1 VLRQYLLLVRLPNI
15 FTAPSNVLTGY
26 VAAVVPAANAD
37 ALQLSLLMLSS
48 TLLYIAGI
56 VFNDYFDIGLD
67 KRERPYRPLPSGS
80 ISTKIALLIAIIS
93 LISANILAF
102 TASMSSLAV
111 CIFVSVMVIGY
122 DYRLKNTFFGPIAM
136 GVIRSLN
143 IILGASPA
151 LFVILIPYN
160 HTNANSYHMILTRII
175 FVSLTLFVYVL
186 AISLLSRKE
195 VVAGEE
201 REGKQSD
208 TQTRQIII
216 ISFLLVLAI
225 VLSTSFAVF
234 LGLFKMNLFV
244 SLVLF
249 SAIMVITFK
258 QTNYHNSLTIQ
269 NAIRYMV
276 ISIIVLDSIFI
287 TGFTGSYYGLLTLIL
302 ALPSIFLARKFYVT

>member
-1 VLRQYLLLVRLPNI
+1 MLRQYLILVRLPNV

-26 VAAVVPAANAD
+26 LAAVVPAANAD
-37 ALQLSLLMLSS
+37 ALQLFLLLLSS
-48 TLLYIAGI
+48 ILLYIAGI
-56 VFNDYFDIGLD
+56 VFNDYFDIELD
-67 KRERPYRPLPSGS
+67 KRERPYRPLPSGG
-80 ISTKIALLIAIIS
+80 ITKKVALLIAIIS

-111 CIFVSVMVIGY
+111 CIIMSIMVIGY
-122 DYRLKNTFFGPIAM
+122 DYKLKNTFFGPIAM
-136 GVIRSLN
+136 GIIRSLN
-143 IILGASPA
+143 IILGASPT

-160 HTNANSYHMILTRII
+160 HTNANFILARII
-175 FVSLTLFVYVL
+175 IVSLSLFVYVM

-195 VVAGEE
+195 VVTGEE
-201 REGKQSD
+201 LEDKHSY

-216 ISFLLVLAI
+216 ISFLLVLSVI
-225 VLSTSFAVF
+225 LSILFAVF
-234 LGLFKMNLFV
+234 FGIFKMNLFV

-269 NAIRYMV
+269 NAIKHMV

-287 TGFTGSYYGLLTLIL
+287 TGLTGSYYGLLTLIL

>member
-1 VLRQYLLLVRLPNI
+1 MLRQYLILVRLPNV

-26 VAAVVPAANAD
+26 LAAVVPAANAD
-37 ALQLSLLMLSS
+37 ALQLFLLLLSS
-48 TLLYIAGI
+48 ILLYIAGI
-56 VFNDYFDIGLD
+56 VFNDYFDLELD
-67 KRERPYRPLPSGS
+67 KRERPYRPLPSGG
-80 ISTKIALLIAIIS
+80 ITKKVALLIAIIS

-111 CIFVSVMVIGY
+111 CIIMSVMVIGY
-122 DYRLKNTFFGPIAM
+122 DYKLKNTFFGPIAM
-136 GVIRSLN
+136 GIIRSLN
-143 IILGASPA
+143 IILGASPT
-151 LFVILIPYN
+151 LFVILIQDN
-160 HTNANSYHMILTRII
+160 HTNANFILARII
-175 FVSLTLFVYVL
+175 FVSLSLFVYVM

-195 VVAGEE
+195 VVTGEE
-201 REGKQSD
+201 LERKHSY

-216 ISFLLVLAI
+216 ISFLLVLSVI
-225 VLSTSFAVF
+225 LSILFAVF
-234 LGLFKMNLFV
+234 FGIFKMNLFV

-269 NAIRYMV
+269 NAIKHMV

-287 TGFTGSYYGLLTLIL
+287 TGLTGSYYGLLTLIL

>member
-1 VLRQYLLLVRLPNI
+1 MLRQYLILVRLPNV

-26 VAAVVPAANAD
+26 LAAVVPAANAD
-37 ALQLSLLMLSS
+37 ALQLFLLLLSS
-48 TLLYIAGI
+48 ILLYIAGI
-56 VFNDYFDIGLD
+56 VFNDYFDIELD
-67 KRERPYRPLPSGS
+67 KRERPYRPLPSGG
-80 ISTKIALLIAIIS
+80 ITKKVALLIAIIS

-111 CIFVSVMVIGY
+111 CIIISVMVIGY
-122 DYRLKNTFFGPIAM
+122 DYKLKNTFFGPIAM
-136 GVIRSLN
+136 GIIRSLN
-143 IILGASPA
+143 IILGASPT

-160 HTNANSYHMILTRII
+160 HTNANFILARII
-175 FVSLTLFVYVL
+175 FVSLSLFVYVM

-195 VVAGEE
+195 VVTGEE
-201 REGKQSD
+201 LEGKHSY

-216 ISFLLVLAI
+216 ISFLLVLSVI
-225 VLSTSFAVF
+225 LSILFAVF
-234 LGLFKMNLFV
+234 FGIFKMNLFV
-244 SLVLF
+244 SFVLF

-269 NAIRYMV
+269 NAIKHMV

-287 TGFTGSYYGLLTLIL
+287 TGLTGSYYGLLTLIL

>member
-1 VLRQYLLLVRLPNI
+1 MLRQYLILVRLPNV

-26 VAAVVPAANAD
+26 LAAVVPAANAD
-37 ALQLSLLMLSS
+37 ALQLFLLLLSS
-48 TLLYIAGI
+48 ILLYIAGI
-56 VFNDYFDIGLD
+56 VFNDYFDLELD
-67 KRERPYRPLPSGS
+67 KRERPYRPLPSGG
-80 ISTKIALLIAIIS
+80 ITKKVALLIAIIS

-111 CIFVSVMVIGY
+111 CIIMSVMVIGY
-122 DYRLKNTFFGPIAM
+122 DYKLKNTFFGPIAM
-136 GVIRSLN
+136 GIIRSLN
-143 IILGASPA
+143 IILGASPT

-160 HTNANSYHMILTRII
+160 HTNANFILARIT
-175 FVSLTLFVYVL
+175 FVSLSLFVYVM

-195 VVAGEE
+195 VVTGEE
-201 REGKQSD
+201 LEGKHSY

-216 ISFLLVLAI
+216 ISFLLVLAVI
-225 VLSTSFAVF
+225 LSISFAVF
-234 LGLFKMNLFV
+234 FGIFKMNLFV

-249 SAIMVITFK
+249 SALMVITFK

-269 NAIRYMV
+269 NAIKHMV

-287 TGFTGSYYGLLTLIL
+287 TGLTGSYYGLLTLIL

>member
-1 VLRQYLLLVRLPNI
+1 VLRQYLILVRLPNV

-26 VAAVVPAANAD
+26 LAAVLPAANAD
-37 ALQLSLLMLSS
+37 ALQLFLLLLSS
-48 TLLYIAGI
+48 ILLYIAGI
-56 VFNDYFDIGLD
+56 VFNDYFDIDLD
-67 KRERPYRPLPSGS
+67 KRERPYRPLPSGD
-80 ISTKIALLIAIIS
+80 ITKKVALLIAIIS

-111 CIFVSVMVIGY
+111 CIIMSVMVIGY
-122 DYRLKNTFFGPIAM
+122 DYKLKNTFFGPIAM
-136 GVIRSLN
+136 GIIRSLN
-143 IILGASPA
+143 IVLGASPT

-160 HTNANSYHMILTRII
+160 HTNANFILARII
-175 FVSLTLFVYVL
+175 FVSLSLFVYVM

-195 VVAGEE
+195 VLTGEE
-201 REGKQSD
+201 IEGKHSY

-216 ISFLLVLAI
+216 ISFLLVLAVI
-225 VLSTSFAVF
+225 LSISFAVF
-234 LGLFKMNLFV
+234 FGIFKMNLFV
-244 SLVLF
+244 SFVLF

-269 NAIRYMV
+269 NAIKHMV

-287 TGFTGSYYGLLTLIL
+287 TGLTGSYYGLLTLIL

>member
-1 VLRQYLLLVRLPNI
+1 MLRQYLILVRLPNV

-26 VAAVVPAANAD
+26 LAAVVPAANAD
-37 ALQLSLLMLSS
+37 ALQLFLLLLSS
-48 TLLYIAGI
+48 ILLYIAGI
-56 VFNDYFDIGLD
+56 VFNDYFDIDLD
-67 KRERPYRPLPSGS
+67 KRERPYRPLPSGG
-80 ISTKIALLIAIIS
+80 ITKKVALLIAIIS

-111 CIFVSVMVIGY
+111 CIIMSVMVIGY
-122 DYRLKNTFFGPIAM
+122 DYKLKNTFFGPIAM
-136 GVIRSLN
+136 GIIRSLN
-143 IILGASPA
+143 IVLGASPT

-160 HTNANSYHMILTRII
+160 HTNANFILARII
-175 FVSLTLFVYVL
+175 FVSLSLFVYIM

-195 VVAGEE
+195 VVTGEE
-201 REGKQSD
+201 LEGKHSY

-216 ISFLLVLAI
+216 ISFLLVLAVI
-225 VLSTSFAVF
+225 LSISFAVF
-234 LGLFKMNLFV
+234 FGIFKMNLFV
-244 SLVLF
+244 SFVLF

-269 NAIRYMV
+269 NAIKHMV

-287 TGFTGSYYGLLTLIL
+287 TGLTGSYYGLLTLIL

>member
-1 VLRQYLLLVRLPNI
+1 MLRQYLILVRLPNV

-26 VAAVVPAANAD
+26 LAAVVPAANAD
-37 ALQLSLLMLSS
+37 ALQLFLLLLSS
-48 TLLYIAGI
+48 ILLYIAGI
-56 VFNDYFDIGLD
+56 VFNDYFDIDLD
-67 KRERPYRPLPSGS
+67 KRERPYRPLPSGG
-80 ISTKIALLIAIIS
+80 ITKKVALLIAIIS

-111 CIFVSVMVIGY
+111 CIIMSVMVIGY
-122 DYRLKNTFFGPIAM
+122 DYKLKNTFFGPIAM
-136 GVIRSLN
+136 GIIRSLN
-143 IILGASPA
+143 IILGASPT

-160 HTNANSYHMILTRII
+160 HTNANFILARII
-175 FVSLTLFVYVL
+175 FVSLSLFVYVM

-195 VVAGEE
+195 VVTGEE
-201 REGKQSD
+201 LEDKHSY

-216 ISFLLVLAI
+216 ISFLLVLSVI
-225 VLSTSFAVF
+225 LSILFAVF
-234 LGLFKMNLFV
+234 FGIFKMNLFV

-269 NAIRYMV
+269 NAIKHMV

-287 TGFTGSYYGLLTLIL
+287 TGLTGSYYGLLTLIL

>member
-1 VLRQYLLLVRLPNI
+1 MLRQYLILVRLPNV

-26 VAAVVPAANAD
+26 LAAVVPAANAD
-37 ALQLSLLMLSS
+37 ALQLFLLLLSS
-48 TLLYIAGI
+48 ILLYIAGI
-56 VFNDYFDIGLD
+56 VFNDYFDIDLD
-67 KRERPYRPLPSGS
+67 KRERPYRPLPSGG
-80 ISTKIALLIAIIS
+80 ITKKVALLIAIIS

-111 CIFVSVMVIGY
+111 CIIMSVMVIGY
-122 DYRLKNTFFGPIAM
+122 DYKLKNTFFGPIAM
-136 GVIRSLN
+136 GIIRSLN
-143 IILGASPA
+143 IILGSSPT

-160 HTNANSYHMILTRII
+160 HTNANFILARII
-175 FVSLTLFVYVL
+175 FVSLSLFVYVM

-195 VVAGEE
+195 VVTGEE
-201 REGKQSD
+201 LEGKHSY

-216 ISFLLVLAI
+216 ISFLLVLAVI
-225 VLSTSFAVF
+225 LSISFAVF
-234 LGLFKMNLFV
+234 FGIFKMNLFV
-244 SLVLF
+244 SFVLF

-269 NAIRYMV
+269 NAIKHMV

-287 TGFTGSYYGLLTLIL
+287 TGLTGSYYGLLTLIL

>member
-1 VLRQYLLLVRLPNI
+1 VLRQYLILVRLPNV

-26 VAAVVPAANAD
+26 LAAVVPAANAD
-37 ALQLSLLMLSS
+37 ALQLFLLLLSS
-48 TLLYIAGI
+48 ILLYIAGI
-56 VFNDYFDIGLD
+56 VFNDYFDIELD
-67 KRERPYRPLPSGS
+67 KRERPYRPLPSGG
-80 ISTKIALLIAIIS
+80 ITKKVALLIAIIS

-111 CIFVSVMVIGY
+111 CIIMSVMVIGY
-122 DYRLKNTFFGPIAM
+122 DYKLKNTFFGPIAM
-136 GVIRSLN
+136 GIIRSLN
-143 IILGASPA
+143 IILGASPT

-160 HTNANSYHMILTRII
+160 HTNANFILERII
-175 FVSLTLFVYVL
+175 FVSLSLFVYVL

-195 VVAGEE
+195 VVTGEDL
-201 REGKQSD
+201 EGKQSY

-216 ISFLLVLAI
+216 ITFLLVLAVI
-225 VLSTSFAVF
+225 LSISFAVF
-234 LGLFKMNLFV
+234 LGIFKMNLFV
-244 SLVLF
+244 SLILF

-269 NAIRYMV
+269 NAIKHMV

-287 TGFTGSYYGLLTLIL
+287 TGLTGSYYGLLTLIL

>member
-1 VLRQYLLLVRLPNI
+1 MLRQYLILVRLPNV

-26 VAAVVPAANAD
+26 LAAVVPAANAD
-37 ALQLSLLMLSS
+37 ALQLFLLLLSS
-48 TLLYIAGI
+48 ILLYIAGT
-56 VFNDYFDIGLD
+56 VFNDYFDIELD
-67 KRERPYRPLPSGS
+67 KRERPYRPLPSGG
-80 ISTKIALLIAIIS
+80 ITKKVALLIAIIS

-111 CIFVSVMVIGY
+111 CIIMSVMVIGY
-122 DYRLKNTFFGPIAM
+122 DYKLKNTFFGPIAM
-136 GVIRSLN
+136 GIIRSLN
-143 IILGASPA
+143 IILGASPT

-160 HTNANSYHMILTRII
+160 HTNANFILARII
-175 FVSLTLFVYVL
+175 IVSLSLFVYVM

-195 VVAGEE
+195 VVTGEE
-201 REGKQSD
+201 LEGKHSY

-216 ISFLLVLAI
+216 ISFLLVLAVI
-225 VLSTSFAVF
+225 LSISFAVF
-234 LGLFKMNLFV
+234 FGIFKMNLFV
-244 SLVLF
+244 SFVLF

-269 NAIRYMV
+269 NAIKHMV

-287 TGFTGSYYGLLTLIL
+287 TGLTGSYYGLLTLIL

>member
-1 VLRQYLLLVRLPNI
+1 MLRQYLILVRLPNV

-26 VAAVVPAANAD
+26 LAAVVPAANAD
-37 ALQLSLLMLSS
+37 ALQLFLLLLSS
-48 TLLYIAGI
+48 ILLYIAGI
-56 VFNDYFDIGLD
+56 VFNDYFDIDLD
-67 KRERPYRPLPSGS
+67 KRERPYRPLPSGG
-80 ISTKIALLIAIIS
+80 ITKKVALLIAIIS

-111 CIFVSVMVIGY
+111 CIIISVMVIGY
-122 DYRLKNTFFGPIAM
+122 DYKLKNTFFGPIAM
-136 GVIRSLN
+136 GIIRSLN
-143 IILGASPA
+143 IILGASPT

-160 HTNANSYHMILTRII
+160 HTNANFILARII
-175 FVSLTLFVYVL
+175 FVSLSLFVYVM

-195 VVAGEE
+195 VVTGEE
-201 REGKQSD
+201 LEGKHSY

-216 ISFLLVLAI
+216 ISFLLVLAVI
-225 VLSTSFAVF
+225 LSISFAVF
-234 LGLFKMNLFV
+234 FGIFKMNLFV

-269 NAIRYMV
+269 NAIKHMV

-287 TGFTGSYYGLLTLIL
+287 TGLTGSYYGLLTLIL

>member
-1 VLRQYLLLVRLPNI
+1 VLRQYLILVRLPNV

-26 VAAVVPAANAD
+26 LAAVVPAANAD
-37 ALQLSLLMLSS
+37 ALQLFLLLLSS
-48 TLLYIAGI
+48 ILLYIAGI
-56 VFNDYFDIGLD
+56 VFNDYFDIDLD
-67 KRERPYRPLPSGS
+67 KRERPYRPLPSGG
-80 ISTKIALLIAIIS
+80 ITKKVALLIAIIS

-111 CIFVSVMVIGY
+111 CIIMSVMVIGY
-122 DYRLKNTFFGPIAM
+122 DYKLKNTFFGPIAM
-136 GVIRSLN
+136 GIIRSLN
-143 IILGASPA
+143 IILGASPT

-160 HTNANSYHMILTRII
+160 HTNANFILARII
-175 FVSLTLFVYVL
+175 IVSLSLFVYVM

-195 VVAGEE
+195 VVTGEE
-201 REGKQSD
+201 LEGKHSY

-216 ISFLLVLAI
+216 ISFLLVLAVI
-225 VLSTSFAVF
+225 LSILFAVF
-234 LGLFKMNLFV
+234 FGIFKMNLFV
-244 SLVLF
+244 SFVLF

-269 NAIRYMV
+269 NAIKHMV

-287 TGFTGSYYGLLTLIL
+287 TGLTGSYYGLLTLIL

>member
-1 VLRQYLLLVRLPNI
+1 MLRQYLILVRLPNV

-26 VAAVVPAANAD
+26 LAAVVPAANAD
-37 ALQLSLLMLSS
+37 ALQLFLLLLSS
-48 TLLYIAGI
+48 ILLYIAGT
-56 VFNDYFDIGLD
+56 VFNDYFDIELD
-67 KRERPYRPLPSGS
+67 KRERPYRPLPSGG
-80 ISTKIALLIAIIS
+80 ITKKVALLIAIIS

-111 CIFVSVMVIGY
+111 CIIMSVMVIGY
-122 DYRLKNTFFGPIAM
+122 DYKLKNTFFGPIAM
-136 GVIRSLN
+136 GIIRSLN
-143 IILGASPA
+143 IILGASPT

-160 HTNANSYHMILTRII
+160 HTNANFILARII
-175 FVSLTLFVYVL
+175 IVSLSLFVYVM

-195 VVAGEE
+195 VVTGEE
-201 REGKQSD
+201 LEGKHSY

-216 ISFLLVLAI
+216 ISFLLVLSVI
-225 VLSTSFAVF
+225 LSILFAVF
-234 LGLFKMNLFV
+234 FGIFKMNLFV

-269 NAIRYMV
+269 NAIKHMV

-287 TGFTGSYYGLLTLIL
+287 TGLTGSYYGLLTLIL

>member
-1 VLRQYLLLVRLPNI
+1 MLRQYLILVRLPNV

-26 VAAVVPAANAD
+26 LAAVVPAANAD
-37 ALQLSLLMLSS
+37 ALQLFLLLLSS
-48 TLLYIAGI
+48 ILLYIAGI
-56 VFNDYFDIGLD
+56 VFNDYFDLELD
-67 KRERPYRPLPSGS
+67 KRERPYRPLPSGG
-80 ISTKIALLIAIIS
+80 ITKKVALLIAIIS

-111 CIFVSVMVIGY
+111 CIIMSVMVIGY
-122 DYRLKNTFFGPIAM
+122 DYKLKNTFFGPIAM
-136 GVIRSLN
+136 GIIRSLN
-143 IILGASPA
+143 IILGASPT

-160 HTNANSYHMILTRII
+160 HTNANFILARII
-175 FVSLTLFVYVL
+175 FVSLSLFVYVM

-195 VVAGEE
+195 VVTGEE
-201 REGKQSD
+201 LEGKHSY

-216 ISFLLVLAI
+216 ISFLLVLAVI
-225 VLSTSFAVF
+225 LSISFAVF
-234 LGLFKMNLFV
+234 FGIFKMNLFV

-269 NAIRYMV
+269 NAIKHMV

-287 TGFTGSYYGLLTLIL
+287 TGLTGSYYGLLTLIL

>member
-1 VLRQYLLLVRLPNI
+1 MLRQYLILVRLPNV

-26 VAAVVPAANAD
+26 LAAVVPAANAD
-37 ALQLSLLMLSS
+37 ALQLFLLLLSS
-48 TLLYIAGI
+48 ILLYIAGI
-56 VFNDYFDIGLD
+56 VFNDYFDIELD
-67 KRERPYRPLPSGS
+67 KRERPYRPLPSGG
-80 ISTKIALLIAIIS
+80 ITKKVALLIAIIS

-111 CIFVSVMVIGY
+111 CIIMSVMVIGY
-122 DYRLKNTFFGPIAM
+122 DYKLKNTFFGPIAM
-136 GVIRSLN
+136 GIIRSLN
-143 IILGASPA
+143 IILGASPT

-160 HTNANSYHMILTRII
+160 HTNANFILARII
-175 FVSLTLFVYVL
+175 FVSLSLFVYVL

-195 VVAGEE
+195 VVTGEE
-201 REGKQSD
+201 LEGKQSY

-216 ISFLLVLAI
+216 IPFLLVLAVI
-225 VLSTSFAVF
+225 LSISFAVF
-234 LGLFKMNLFV
+234 LGIFKMNLFV
-244 SLVLF
+244 SLILF

-269 NAIRYMV
+269 TAIKHMV

-287 TGFTGSYYGLLTLIL
+287 TGLTGSYYGLLTLIL

>member
-1 VLRQYLLLVRLPNI
+1 MLRQYLILVRLPNV

-26 VAAVVPAANAD
+26 LAAVVPAANAD
-37 ALQLSLLMLSS
+37 ALQLFLLLLSS
-48 TLLYIAGI
+48 ILLYIAGT
-56 VFNDYFDIGLD
+56 VFNDYFDIELD
-67 KRERPYRPLPSGS
+67 RRERPYRPLPSGG
-80 ISTKIALLIAIIS
+80 ITKKVALLIAIIS

-111 CIFVSVMVIGY
+111 CIIMSVMVIGY
-122 DYRLKNTFFGPIAM
+122 DYKLKNTFFGPIAM
-136 GVIRSLN
+136 GIIRSLN
-143 IILGASPA
+143 IILGASPT

-160 HTNANSYHMILTRII
+160 HTNANFILARII
-175 FVSLTLFVYVL
+175 FVSLSLFVYVM

-195 VVAGEE
+195 VVTGEE
-201 REGKQSD
+201 LEDKHSY

-216 ISFLLVLAI
+216 ISFLLVLAVI
-225 VLSTSFAVF
+225 LSILFAVF
-234 LGLFKMNLFV
+234 LGIFKMNLFV

-269 NAIRYMV
+269 NAIKHMV

-287 TGFTGSYYGLLTLIL
+287 TGLTGSYYGLLTLIL

>member
-1 VLRQYLLLVRLPNI
+1 MLKQYLILVRLPNV

-26 VAAVVPAANAD
+26 LAAVVPAANAD
-37 ALQLSLLMLSS
+37 ALQLFLLLLSS
-48 TLLYIAGI
+48 ILLYIAGI
-56 VFNDYFDIGLD
+56 VFNDYFDIDLD
-67 KRERPYRPLPSGS
+67 KRERPYRPLPSEG
-80 ISTKIALLIAIIS
+80 ITKKVALLIAIIS

-111 CIFVSVMVIGY
+111 CIIMSVMVIGY
-122 DYRLKNTFFGPIAM
+122 DYKLKNTFSGPIAM
-136 GVIRSLN
+136 GIIRSLN
-143 IILGASPA
+143 IVLGASPT

-160 HTNANSYHMILTRII
+160 HSNANFILARII
-175 FVSLTLFVYVL
+175 FVSLSLFVYVM

-195 VVAGEE
+195 VVTGEE
-201 REGKQSD
+201 LEGKHSY

-216 ISFLLVLAI
+216 ISFLLVLAVI
-225 VLSTSFAVF
+225 LSISFAVF
-234 LGLFKMNLFV
+234 FGIFKMNLFV
-244 SLVLF
+244 SFVLF

-269 NAIRYMV
+269 NAIKHMV

-287 TGFTGSYYGLLTLIL
+287 TGLTGSNYGLLTLIL

>member
-1 VLRQYLLLVRLPNI
+1 VLRQYLILVRLPNV

-26 VAAVVPAANAD
+26 LAAVVPAANAD
-37 ALQLSLLMLSS
+37 ALQLFLLLLSS
-48 TLLYIAGI
+48 ILLYIAGT
-56 VFNDYFDIGLD
+56 VFNDYFDIELD
-67 KRERPYRPLPSGS
+67 KRERPYRPLRSGG
-80 ISTKIALLIAIIS
+80 ITKKVALLIAIIS

-111 CIFVSVMVIGY
+111 CIIMSVMVIGY
-122 DYRLKNTFFGPIAM
+122 DYKLKNTFFGPIAM
-136 GVIRSLN
+136 GIIRSLN
-143 IILGASPA
+143 IILGASPT

-160 HTNANSYHMILTRII
+160 HTNANFILARII
-175 FVSLTLFVYVL
+175 IVSLSLFVYVM

-195 VVAGEE
+195 VVTGEE
-201 REGKQSD
+201 LEGKHSY

-216 ISFLLVLAI
+216 ISFLLVLAVI
-225 VLSTSFAVF
+225 LSILFAVF
-234 LGLFKMNLFV
+234 LGIFKMNLFL

-269 NAIRYMV
+269 NAIKHMV

-287 TGFTGSYYGLLTLIL
+287 TGLTGSYYGLLTLIL

>member
-1 VLRQYLLLVRLPNI
+1 VLRQYLILVRLPNV

-26 VAAVVPAANAD
+26 LAAVVPAANAD
-37 ALQLSLLMLSS
+37 ALQLFLLLLSS
-48 TLLYIAGI
+48 ILLYIAGI
-56 VFNDYFDIGLD
+56 VFNDYFDIDLD
-67 KRERPYRPLPSGS
+67 KRERPYRPLPSGG
-80 ISTKIALLIAIIS
+80 ITKKVALLIAIIS

-111 CIFVSVMVIGY
+111 CIIMSVMVIGY
-122 DYRLKNTFFGPIAM
+122 DYKLKNTFFGPIAM
-136 GVIRSLN
+136 GIIRSLN
-143 IILGASPA
+143 IVLGASPT

-160 HTNANSYHMILTRII
+160 HTNANFILARII
-175 FVSLTLFVYVL
+175 FVSLSLFVYVM

-195 VVAGEE
+195 VVTGEE
-201 REGKQSD
+201 LEGKHSY

-216 ISFLLVLAI
+216 ISFLLVLAVI
-225 VLSTSFAVF
+225 LSISFAVF
-234 LGLFKMNLFV
+234 FGIFKMNLFV
-244 SLVLF
+244 SFVLF

-269 NAIRYMV
+269 NAIKHMV

-287 TGFTGSYYGLLTLIL
+287 TGLTGSYYGLLTLIL

>member
-1 VLRQYLLLVRLPNI
+1 MLRQYLILVRLPNV

-26 VAAVVPAANAD
+26 LAAVVPAANAD
-37 ALQLSLLMLSS
+37 ALQLFLLLLSS
-48 TLLYIAGI
+48 ILLYIAGI
-56 VFNDYFDIGLD
+56 VFNDYFDLELD
-67 KRERPYRPLPSGS
+67 KRERPYRPLPSGG
-80 ISTKIALLIAIIS
+80 ITKKVALLIAIIS

-111 CIFVSVMVIGY
+111 CIIMSVMVIGY
-122 DYRLKNTFFGPIAM
+122 DYKLKNTFFGPIAM
-136 GVIRSLN
+136 GIIRSLN
-143 IILGASPA
+143 IILGASPT

-160 HTNANSYHMILTRII
+160 HTNANFILARII
-175 FVSLTLFVYVL
+175 FVSLSLFVYVM

-195 VVAGEE
+195 VVTGEE
-201 REGKQSD
+201 LEGKHSY

-216 ISFLLVLAI
+216 ISFLLVLSVI
-225 VLSTSFAVF
+225 LSILFAVF
-234 LGLFKMNLFV
+234 FGIFKMNLFV

-269 NAIRYMV
+269 NAIKHMV

-287 TGFTGSYYGLLTLIL
+287 TGLTGSYYGLLTLIL

>member
-1 VLRQYLLLVRLPNI
+1 MLRQYLILVRLPNV

-26 VAAVVPAANAD
+26 LAAVVPAANAD
-37 ALQLSLLMLSS
+37 ALQLFLLLLSS
-48 TLLYIAGI
+48 ILLYIAGI
-56 VFNDYFDIGLD
+56 VFNDYFDIELD
-67 KRERPYRPLPSGS
+67 TRERPYRPIPSGG
-80 ISTKIALLIAIIS
+80 ITKKVALLIAIIS

-111 CIFVSVMVIGY
+111 CIIMSVMVIGY
-122 DYRLKNTFFGPIAM
+122 DYKLKNTFFGPIAM
-136 GVIRSLN
+136 GIIRSLN
-143 IILGASPA
+143 IILGASPT

-160 HTNANSYHMILTRII
+160 HTNANFILARII
-175 FVSLTLFVYVL
+175 FVSLSLFVYVM

-195 VVAGEE
+195 VVTGEE
-201 REGKQSD
+201 LEGKHSY

-216 ISFLLVLAI
+216 ISFLLVLAVI
-225 VLSTSFAVF
+225 LSISFAVF
-234 LGLFKMNLFV
+234 FGIFKMNLFV

-269 NAIRYMV
+269 NAIKHMV

-287 TGFTGSYYGLLTLIL
+287 TGLTGSYYGLLTLIL

>member
-1 VLRQYLLLVRLPNI
+1 MLRQYLILVRLPNV

-26 VAAVVPAANAD
+26 LAAVVPAANAD
-37 ALQLSLLMLSS
+37 ALQLFLLLLSS
-48 TLLYIAGI
+48 ILLYIAGI
-56 VFNDYFDIGLD
+56 VFNDYFDIDLD
-67 KRERPYRPLPSGS
+67 KRERPYRPLPSGG
-80 ISTKIALLIAIIS
+80 ITKKVALLIAIIS

-111 CIFVSVMVIGY
+111 CIIISVMVIGY
-122 DYRLKNTFFGPIAM
+122 DYKLKNTFFGPIAM
-136 GVIRSLN
+136 GIIRSLN
-143 IILGASPA
+143 IILGSSPT

-160 HTNANSYHMILTRII
+160 HTNANFILARII
-175 FVSLTLFVYVL
+175 FVSLSLFVYVM

-195 VVAGEE
+195 VVTGEE
-201 REGKQSD
+201 LEGKHSY

-216 ISFLLVLAI
+216 ISFLLVLAVI
-225 VLSTSFAVF
+225 LSISFAVF
-234 LGLFKMNLFV
+234 FGIFKMNLFV
-244 SLVLF
+244 SFVLF

-269 NAIRYMV
+269 NAIKHMV

-287 TGFTGSYYGLLTLIL
+287 TGLTGSYYGLLTLIL

>member
-1 VLRQYLLLVRLPNI
+1 VLRQYLILVRLPNV

-26 VAAVVPAANAD
+26 LAAVVPAANAD
-37 ALQLSLLMLSS
+37 ALQLFLLLLSS
-48 TLLYIAGI
+48 ILLYIAGI
-56 VFNDYFDIGLD
+56 VFNDYFDIDLD
-67 KRERPYRPLPSGS
+67 KRERPYRPLPSGG
-80 ISTKIALLIAIIS
+80 ITKKVALLIAIIS

-111 CIFVSVMVIGY
+111 CIIMSVMVIGY
-122 DYRLKNTFFGPIAM
+122 DYKLKNTFFGPIAM
-136 GVIRSLN
+136 GIIRSLN
-143 IILGASPA
+143 IVLGASPT

-160 HTNANSYHMILTRII
+160 HTNANFILARII
-175 FVSLTLFVYVL
+175 FVSLSLFVYVM

-195 VVAGEE
+195 VVTGEE
-201 REGKQSD
+201 IEGKHSY

-216 ISFLLVLAI
+216 ISFLLVLAVI
-225 VLSTSFAVF
+225 LSISFAVF
-234 LGLFKMNLFV
+234 FGIFKMNLFV
-244 SLVLF
+244 SFVLF

-269 NAIRYMV
+269 NAIKHMV

-287 TGFTGSYYGLLTLIL
+287 TGLTGSYYGLLTLIL

>member
-1 VLRQYLLLVRLPNI
+1 MLRQYLILVRLPNV

-26 VAAVVPAANAD
+26 LAAVLPAANAD
-37 ALQLSLLMLSS
+37 ALQLFLLLLSS
-48 TLLYIAGI
+48 ILLYIAGI
-56 VFNDYFDIGLD
+56 VFNDYFDIDLD
-67 KRERPYRPLPSGS
+67 KRERPYRPLPSGD
-80 ISTKIALLIAIIS
+80 ITKKVALLIAIIS

-111 CIFVSVMVIGY
+111 CIIMSVMVIGY
-122 DYRLKNTFFGPIAM
+122 DYKLKNTFFGPIAM
-136 GVIRSLN
+136 GIIRSLN
-143 IILGASPA
+143 IVLGASPT

-160 HTNANSYHMILTRII
+160 HTNANFILARII
-175 FVSLTLFVYVL
+175 FVSLSLFVYVM

-195 VVAGEE
+195 VLTGEE
-201 REGKQSD
+201 IEGKHSY

-216 ISFLLVLAI
+216 ISFLLVLAVI
-225 VLSTSFAVF
+225 LSISFAVF
-234 LGLFKMNLFV
+234 FGIFKMNLFV
-244 SLVLF
+244 SFVLF

-269 NAIRYMV
+269 NAIKHMV

-287 TGFTGSYYGLLTLIL
+287 TGLTGSYYGLLTLIL

>member
-1 VLRQYLLLVRLPNI
+1 MLRQYLILVRLPNV

-26 VAAVVPAANAD
+26 LAAVVPAANAD
-37 ALQLSLLMLSS
+37 ALQLFLLLLSS
-48 TLLYIAGI
+48 ILLYIAGI
-56 VFNDYFDIGLD
+56 VFNDYFDIDLD
-67 KRERPYRPLPSGS
+67 KRERPYRPLPSEG
-80 ISTKIALLIAIIS
+80 ITKKVALLIAIIS

-111 CIFVSVMVIGY
+111 CIIMSVMVIGY
-122 DYRLKNTFFGPIAM
+122 DYKLKNTFSGPIAM
-136 GVIRSLN
+136 GIIRSLN
-143 IILGASPA
+143 IVLGASPT

-160 HTNANSYHMILTRII
+160 HSNANFILARII
-175 FVSLTLFVYVL
+175 FVSLSLFVYVM

-195 VVAGEE
+195 VVTGEE
-201 REGKQSD
+201 LEGKHSY

-216 ISFLLVLAI
+216 ISFLLVLAVI
-225 VLSTSFAVF
+225 LSISFAVF
-234 LGLFKMNLFV
+234 FGIFKMNLFV
-244 SLVLF
+244 SFVLF

-269 NAIRYMV
+269 NAIKHMV

-287 TGFTGSYYGLLTLIL
+287 TGLTGSYYGLLTLIL

>member
-1 VLRQYLLLVRLPNI
+1 MLRQYLILVRLPNV

-26 VAAVVPAANAD
+26 LAAVVPAANAD
-37 ALQLSLLMLSS
+37 ALQLFLLLLSS
-48 TLLYIAGI
+48 ILLYIAGI
-56 VFNDYFDIGLD
+56 VFNDYFDIDLD
-67 KRERPYRPLPSGS
+67 KRERPYRPLPSGG
-80 ISTKIALLIAIIS
+80 ITKKVALLIAIIS

-111 CIFVSVMVIGY
+111 CIIMSVMVIGY
-122 DYRLKNTFFGPIAM
+122 DYKLKNTFFGPIAM
-136 GVIRSLN
+136 GIIRSLN
-143 IILGASPA
+143 IILGASPT

-160 HTNANSYHMILTRII
+160 HTNANFILARII
-175 FVSLTLFVYVL
+175 FVSLSLFVYVM

-195 VVAGEE
+195 VVTGEE
-201 REGKQSD
+201 LEGKHSY

-216 ISFLLVLAI
+216 ISFLLVLSVI
-225 VLSTSFAVF
+225 LSILFAVF
-234 LGLFKMNLFV
+234 FGIFKMNLFV

-269 NAIRYMV
+269 NAIKHMV

-287 TGFTGSYYGLLTLIL
+287 TGLTGSYYGLLTLIL

>member
-1 VLRQYLLLVRLPNI
+1 MLRQYLILVRLPNV

-26 VAAVVPAANAD
+26 LAAVVPAANAD
-37 ALQLSLLMLSS
+37 ALQLFLLLLSS
-48 TLLYIAGI
+48 ILLYIAGI
-56 VFNDYFDIGLD
+56 VFNDYFDIDLD
-67 KRERPYRPLPSGS
+67 KRERPYRPLPSGG
-80 ISTKIALLIAIIS
+80 ITKKVALLIAIIS

-111 CIFVSVMVIGY
+111 CIIMSVMVIGY
-122 DYRLKNTFFGPIAM
+122 DYKLKNTFFGPIAM
-136 GVIRSLN
+136 GIIRSLN
-143 IILGASPA
+143 IVLGASPT

-160 HTNANSYHMILTRII
+160 HTNANFILARII
-175 FVSLTLFVYVL
+175 FVSLSLFVYVM

-195 VVAGEE
+195 VVTGEE
-201 REGKQSD
+201 IEGKHSY

-216 ISFLLVLAI
+216 ISFLLVLAVI
-225 VLSTSFAVF
+225 LSISFAVF
-234 LGLFKMNLFV
+234 FGIFKMNLFV
-244 SLVLF
+244 SFVLF

-269 NAIRYMV
+269 NAIKHMV

-287 TGFTGSYYGLLTLIL
+287 TGLTGSYYGLLTLIL

>member
-1 VLRQYLLLVRLPNI
+1 MLRQYLILVRLPNV

-26 VAAVVPAANAD
+26 LAAVVPAANAD
-37 ALQLSLLMLSS
+37 ALQLFLLLLSS
-48 TLLYIAGI
+48 ILLYIAGI
-56 VFNDYFDIGLD
+56 VFNDYFDIDLD
-67 KRERPYRPLPSGS
+67 KRERPYRPLPSGG
-80 ISTKIALLIAIIS
+80 ITKKVALLIAIIS

-111 CIFVSVMVIGY
+111 CIIISVMVIGY
-122 DYRLKNTFFGPIAM
+122 DYKLKNTFFGPIAM
-136 GVIRSLN
+136 GIIRSLN
-143 IILGASPA
+143 IILGSSPT

-160 HTNANSYHMILTRII
+160 HTNANFILARII
-175 FVSLTLFVYVL
+175 FVSLSLFVYVM

-195 VVAGEE
+195 VVTGEE
-201 REGKQSD
+201 LEGKHSY

-216 ISFLLVLAI
+216 ISFLLVLAVI
-225 VLSTSFAVF
+225 LSISFAVF
-234 LGLFKMNLFV
+234 FGIFKMNLFV

-269 NAIRYMV
+269 NAIKHMV

-287 TGFTGSYYGLLTLIL
+287 TGLTGSYYGLLTLIL

>member
-1 VLRQYLLLVRLPNI
+1 MLRQYLILVRLPNV

-26 VAAVVPAANAD
+26 LAAVVPAANAD
-37 ALQLSLLMLSS
+37 ALQLFLLLLSS
-48 TLLYIAGI
+48 ILLYIAGI
-56 VFNDYFDIGLD
+56 VFNDYFDIDLD
-67 KRERPYRPLPSGS
+67 KRERPYRPLPSGG
-80 ISTKIALLIAIIS
+80 ITKKVALLIAIIS

-111 CIFVSVMVIGY
+111 CIIMSVMVIGY
-122 DYRLKNTFFGPIAM
+122 DYKLKNTFFGPIAM
-136 GVIRSLN
+136 GIIRSLN
-143 IILGASPA
+143 IVLGASPT

-160 HTNANSYHMILTRII
+160 HTNANFILARII
-175 FVSLTLFVYVL
+175 FVSLSLFVYVM

-195 VVAGEE
+195 VVTGEE
-201 REGKQSD
+201 LEGKHSY

-216 ISFLLVLAI
+216 ISFLLVLAVI
-225 VLSTSFAVF
+225 LSISFAVF
-234 LGLFKMNLFV
+234 FGIFKMNLFV
-244 SLVLF
+244 SFVLF

-269 NAIRYMV
+269 NAIKHMV

-287 TGFTGSYYGLLTLIL
+287 TGLTGSYYGLLTLIL

>member
-1 VLRQYLLLVRLPNI
+1 MLKQYLILVRLPNV

-26 VAAVVPAANAD
+26 LAAVVPAANAD
-37 ALQLSLLMLSS
+37 ALQLFLLLLSS
-48 TLLYIAGI
+48 ILLYIAGI
-56 VFNDYFDIGLD
+56 VFNDYFDIDLD
-67 KRERPYRPLPSGS
+67 KRERPYRPLPSEG
-80 ISTKIALLIAIIS
+80 ITKKVALLIAIIS

-111 CIFVSVMVIGY
+111 CIIMSVMVIGY
-122 DYRLKNTFFGPIAM
+122 DYKLKNTFSGPIAM
-136 GVIRSLN
+136 GIIRSLN
-143 IILGASPA
+143 IVLGASPT

-160 HTNANSYHMILTRII
+160 HTNANFILARII
-175 FVSLTLFVYVL
+175 FVSLSLFVYVM

-195 VVAGEE
+195 VVTGEE
-201 REGKQSD
+201 LEGKHSY

-216 ISFLLVLAI
+216 ISFLLVLAVI
-225 VLSTSFAVF
+225 LSISFAVF
-234 LGLFKMNLFV
+234 FGIFKMNLFV
-244 SLVLF
+244 SFVLF

-269 NAIRYMV
+269 NAIKHMV

-287 TGFTGSYYGLLTLIL
+287 TGLTGSNYGLLTLIL

>member
-1 VLRQYLLLVRLPNI
+1 MLRQYLILVRLPNV

-26 VAAVVPAANAD
+26 LAAVVPAANAD
-37 ALQLSLLMLSS
+37 ALQLFLLLLSS
-48 TLLYIAGI
+48 ILLYIAGT
-56 VFNDYFDIGLD
+56 VFNDYFDIELD
-67 KRERPYRPLPSGS
+67 KRERPYRPLPSGG
-80 ISTKIALLIAIIS
+80 ITKKVALLIAIIS

-111 CIFVSVMVIGY
+111 CIIMSVMVIGY
-122 DYRLKNTFFGPIAM
+122 DYKLKNTFFGPIAM
-136 GVIRSLN
+136 GIIRSLN
-143 IILGASPA
+143 IILGASPT

-160 HTNANSYHMILTRII
+160 HTNANFILARII
-175 FVSLTLFVYVL
+175 IVSLSLFVYVM

-195 VVAGEE
+195 VVTGEE
-201 REGKQSD
+201 LEGKHSY

-216 ISFLLVLAI
+216 ISFLLVLAVI
-225 VLSTSFAVF
+225 LSILFAVF
-234 LGLFKMNLFV
+234 LGIFKMNLFL

-269 NAIRYMV
+269 NAIKHMV

-287 TGFTGSYYGLLTLIL
+287 TGLTGSYYGLLTLIL